1 MPDFLKKQLDVNMKM
16 KFPRKVNMK
25 AAISSL
31 IQFIE
36 RPMLSFVQVSLKFM
50 KKYMSRVTS
59 KLKIVKV
66 THNRWKILSAKSA

>member
-50 KKYMSRVTS
+50 KKYISRVTS

>member
-1 MPDFLKKQLDVNMKM
+1 MKM

-50 KKYMSRVTS
+50 KKYISRVTS

>member
-1 MPDFLKKQLDVNMKM
+1 MPDFLKKQLDVDMKM

>member
-50 KKYMSRVTS
+50 KKYLSRVTS